1 MVFKCGGQDHRLSQL
16 NSCRLAAS
24 GGIMIDN
31 NVCRKDSPGIQKDRC
46 ADGLLDV
53 RDQIKPQLCVNKMK
67 RLLNILKIKIVNY
80 VYKTNYSSFTD
91 KMKFVYFKFHFIYP
105 TGKPMAPH
113 LLRCQGIAVGNYSF
127 SLGRLG
133 AGAPSTFAHLGH
145 GSASPAR
152 LTIVDIASPEGRKYG
167 NNAEP

>member
-67 RLLNILKIKIVNY
+67 WFLNILKIKIVNY
-80 VYKTNYSSFTD
+80 VYQTSYSSLIDELNFSILSFILFT
-91 KMKFVYFKFHFIYP
+91 
-105 TGKPMAPH
+105 
-113 LLRCQGIAVGNYSF
+113 LRESRWHPIFCVAKG
-127 SLGRLG
+127 LR
-133 AGAPSTFAHLGH
+133 
-145 GSASPAR
+145 
-152 LTIVDIASPEGRKYG
+152 
-167 NNAEP
+167 